1 MYSLNYNAKDGWM
14 LWADT
19 NLGPLLVNQG
29 SFRHCWNMRTMLEL
43 RRNGVYKPYD
53 I

>member
-1 MYSLNYNAKDGWM
+1 MYSLTYSTKDGLT

-19 NLGPLLVNQG
+19 NLGQLLINHG

-43 RRNGVYKPYD
+43 RRNGVYKPYEH
-53 I
+53 